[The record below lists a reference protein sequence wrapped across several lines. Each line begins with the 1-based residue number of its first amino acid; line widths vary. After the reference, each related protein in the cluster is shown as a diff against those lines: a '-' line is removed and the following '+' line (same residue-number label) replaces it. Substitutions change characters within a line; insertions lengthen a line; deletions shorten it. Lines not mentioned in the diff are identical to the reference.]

1 MIMLKGAR
9 VIDPATRVDDILD
22 ILISERKII
31 KIGKELAWDAPLI
44 ARAKGER
51 LEVIDC
57 TGLIAAPGLVDVH
70 VHLREP
76 GLTYKEDIESGAKA
90 AAAGGFTTIIAMANT
105 KPAVDN
111 EETLLQV
118 LQKGRKACIKV
129 KSCATITK
137 GMMGEELVD
146 LKGLKDSGAAGFTD
160 DGMPLMDE
168 KLAREAMR
176 IARGLKMVLSFHEED
191 ARYVKE
197 SGINH
202 GVVAKQ
208 LGLYGAE
215 SKAEYLMVERDCKL
229 AGETGA
235 TICIQH
241 ISTKEAVE
249 AVRSAKKKGIR
260 VFAEAAPHHFTLT
273 EEAVLTHGTLAK
285 MNPPLR
291 KEEDR
296 LAIIE
301 GLKDGTIEII
311 ATDHAPHSAEEKA
324 REYIHAPSGIIGL
337 ETSLA
342 LSIMNLVDT
351 GHLNIA
357 QLISKMSYEPA
368 KLYNLEAG
376 VLKEDMPADIVVF
389 DMNREWIFDRTES
402 KSKNS
407 PWFGKPMK
415 GKVILTICDG
425 DIVYDRR

>member
-22 ILISERKII
+22 ILVSERKIV
-31 KIGKELAWDAPLI
+31 KIGKDLAWDAPLI

-51 LEVIDC
+51 LEVVDC
-57 TGLIAAPGLVDVH
+57 DGLIAAPGLVDVH

-76 GLTYKEDIESGAKA
+76 GLTYKEDIASGARA
-90 AAAGGFTTIIAMANT
+90 AASGGFTTIIAMANT

-111 EETLLQV
+111 EETLLEV
-118 LQKGRKACIKV
+118 LKQGRKACIKV
-129 KSCATITK
+129 KSCAAITK

-168 KLAREAMR
+168 RMAREAMR

-197 SGINH
+197 SGVNH
-202 GVVAKQ
+202 GVVAEK

-249 AVRSAKKKGIR
+249 AVRRAKKKGIR

-273 EEAVLTHGTLAK
+273 EEAVLQYGTLAK

-291 KEEDR
+291 TEADR

-301 GLKDGTIEII
+301 GLKDGTIELI
-311 ATDHAPHSAEEKA
+311 ATDHAPHSAQEKA
-324 REYIHAPSGIIGL
+324 REYVNAPSGIIGL

-342 LSIMNLVDT
+342 LGIMNLVDK
-351 GHLNIA
+351 GYLNIV

-376 VLKEDMPADIVVF
+376 ILKEDMPADIVVF
-389 DMNREWIFDRTES
+389 DMNREWIFDKTES
-402 KSKNS
+402 KSNNS
-407 PWFGKPMK
+407 PWFGKKMK
-415 GKVILTICDG
+415 GQVVLTLCEG

>member
-22 ILISERKII
+22 ILVSERKII
-31 KIGKELAWDAPLI
+31 KIGKDLAWDAPLI

-57 TGLIAAPGLVDVH
+57 DGLIAAPGLVDVH

-76 GLTYKEDIESGAKA
+76 GLTYKEDIASGARA

-111 EETLLQV
+111 EETLLEV
-118 LQKGRKACIKV
+118 LKQGRKACIKV

-168 KLAREAMR
+168 KMAREAMR

-197 SGINH
+197 SGVNH
-202 GVVAKQ
+202 GAVAEK

-249 AVRSAKKKGIR
+249 AVRRAKKKGIR

-273 EEAVLTHGTLAK
+273 EEAVLKYGTLAK

-291 KEEDR
+291 TEADR
-296 LAIIE
+296 LAIID
-301 GLKDGTIEII
+301 GLKDGTIELI
-311 ATDHAPHSAEEKA
+311 ATDHAPHSKEEKA
-324 REYIHAPSGIIGL
+324 REYVNAPSGIIGL

-342 LSIMNLVDT
+342 LGIMSLVDR
-351 GHLNIA
+351 GHLSIA

-376 VLKEDMPADIVVF
+376 ILKEDMPADIVVF

-402 KSKNS
+402 KSNNS
-407 PWFGKPMK
+407 PWFGKKMK
-415 GKVILTICDG
+415 GQVVLTICEG